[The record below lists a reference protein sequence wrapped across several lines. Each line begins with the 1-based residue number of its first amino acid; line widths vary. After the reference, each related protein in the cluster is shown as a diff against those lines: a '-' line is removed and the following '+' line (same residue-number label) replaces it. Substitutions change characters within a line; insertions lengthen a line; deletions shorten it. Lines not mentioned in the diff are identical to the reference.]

1 MRKKMWRV
9 MAFVMAFA
17 MVTAT
22 GCSKNDNS
30 AEESSDLNVKVT
42 DEKVKV
48 ATPTNYELV
57 ATATTKLSTTETSET
72 TETTMTEVTFTSE
85 EVGVPYN
92 PSSGSGGGG
101 NSSGSGSS
109 RSEVA
114 EATEIPL
121 ESSVVELPLQLSTD
135 NFETDTY
142 GNSIL
147 ISWDA
152 DASRSY
158 EIYLSGMSNTV
169 YDSYFDFSFGLGT
182 CVISGLESGISYT
195 VRVTPLLSDEEKEA
209 GCESTTQIFPAE
221 NIVVLDKPTASKEY
235 KVEQAQNKYPYVLD
249 SVADQNAI
257 AECFPD
263 MVTGT
268 GILRNEL
275 GDYCVAMSSFYGNV
289 GDRYHI
295 TLSNGMD
302 FNVYQ
307 VAVNGSG
314 EYETDGMYHILMRFV
329 TEESDL
335 PASVKKTGDYGT
347 GAWKGFTL
355 NNIEKIEKIK

>member
-1 MRKKMWRV
+1 MTVIR
-9 MAFVMAFA
+9 
-17 MVTAT
+17 T
-22 GCSKNDNS
+22 G
-30 AEESSDLNVKVT
+30 
-42 DEKVKV
+42 
-48 ATPTNYELV
+48 
-57 ATATTKLSTTETSET
+57 
-72 TETTMTEVTFTSE
+72 
-85 EVGVPYN
+85 
-92 PSSGSGGGG
+92 
-101 NSSGSGSS
+101 
-109 RSEVA
+109 
-114 EATEIPL
+114 
-121 ESSVVELPLQLSTD
+121 
-135 NFETDTY
+135 
-142 GNSIL
+142 
-147 ISWDA
+147 
-152 DASRSY
+152 
-158 EIYLSGMSNTV
+158 
-169 YDSYFDFSFGLGT
+169 
-182 CVISGLESGISYT
+182 
-195 VRVTPLLSDEEKEA
+195 VRH
-209 GCESTTQIFPAE
+209 
-221 NIVVLDKPTASKEY
+221 
-235 KVEQAQNKYPYVLD
+235 VLD